1 MTEGAESIM
10 FHVLPDHFLILC
22 FLALLAWAACS
33 DAVEFTIPNTASVGL
48 ALLYPLHVLVSP
60 APVDWLWAMIVA
72 AVTFIPGVILF
83 ASGNFG
89 GGDVKL
95 LSAAALWA
103 GPGLILPMLVTVSLA
118 GGVLAVLFWIGSR
131 LRRHRSV
138 TAYGDGSLTSGAYA
152 APVRLPYGVAI
163 AAGAGLAGLRL
174 LSG

>member
-1 MTEGAESIM
+1 M

-33 DAVEFTIPNTASVGL
+33 DAVEFKIPNTASIGL
-48 ALLYPLHVLVSP
+48 LLLYPVHVLASP
-60 APVDWLWAMIVA
+60 LPIEWFWA
-72 AVTFIPGVILF
+72 AVVAVATFIPCLILF
-83 ASGNFG
+83 ASGTFG

-103 GPGLILPMLVTVSLA
+103 GPKLILPMLLAVSLA
-118 GGVLAVLFWIGSR
+118 GGLLAIFFWAAHW
-131 LRRHRSV
+131 LRRHRIA
-138 TAYGDGSLTSGAYA
+138 AYGDVSLTSTEYA
-152 APVRLPYGVAI
+152 APIRLPYGVAI